1 MAAVFTCP
9 PGSICSPQAKTPV
22 GPNKTGIFH
31 ASATKVTT
39 QGSNGEVTAA
49 ETVVYIIKNDTF
61 QPAAISKDG
70 GKTYAFSDPNYPLMT
85 GVAGADLQ
93 NDLKNPQGAIRK
105 NVDAG
110 VSQSVDKAGLKA
122 VDKKTIVAST
132 ANNAPDSGTDGGPA
146 GPTDTGDAIKT
157 TKTSGFGDFVYPT
170 GLGKTK
176 QDVIKFTMLEYNPSG
191 LGPVGQQR
199 GGFGNARNEATDRK
213 SAGTVVLPIP
223 NGISDTNSCDWGAD
237 SMNALEAALAAA
249 AFTGITDGLGAGVE
263 SFGKSLSAA
272 IGEDKTGRGI
282 GAAFAGAAMGGDRAA
297 ILSRADGAV
306 INPNLELL
314 FTGPQLRPFQ
324 FTFKLSAR
332 DKNESKQIIKILN
345 FFKRGM
351 SPIKTESNLF
361 LKAPNTF
368 KIQYL
373 HLGQS
378 GKDHPYIGRIKE
390 CALQSVTTRY
400 TPEGQ
405 YATFSDG
412 VMVSYQLTMQFQELE
427 PVFNSDYAD
436 IEGIGF

>member
-282 GAAFAGAAMGGDRAA
+282 GAAFAGASMGGDRAA